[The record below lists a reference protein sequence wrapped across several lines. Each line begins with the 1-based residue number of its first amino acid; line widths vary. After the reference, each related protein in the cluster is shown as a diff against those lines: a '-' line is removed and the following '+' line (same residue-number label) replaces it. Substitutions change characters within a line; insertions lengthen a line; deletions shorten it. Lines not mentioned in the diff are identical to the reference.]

1 MSNRSFITRIVP
13 LVLLLLFTS
22 GIKAQTSFEMKP
34 SVILT
39 TLNGDT
45 LEYQLTLD
53 TRVTI
58 ENHSV
63 VLTTPDTVVNIPLF
77 EMSQL
82 RYSTMKVPTHEH
94 LTGDV
99 NNDYEVNIS
108 DINAII
114 NMILSGSQD
123 PRGDVNEDGETNV
136 RDLNIVIDIIL
147 MQATILQAELND
159 NHPFELVEDY
169 LCLGNIPENAFVS
182 LFNAEGDLLLNG
194 HRNTG
199 DNINISGLPAGSY
212 LVRINQE
219 TYKITKP

>member
-1 MSNRSFITRIVP
+1 MSHKSFLIRIVP
-13 LVLLLLFTS
+13 LALFMLLAIS
-22 GIKAQTSFEMKP
+22 IKAQTSFEMKP
-34 SVILT
+34 SVVLS

-63 VLTTPDTVVNIPLF
+63 VLTTADTVVSIPLF
-77 EMSQL
+77 EINQL

-99 NNDYEVNIS
+99 NWDNEVNIS
-108 DINAII
+108 DINAVIK
-114 NMILSGSQD
+114 MILSGSQD
-123 PRGDVNEDGETNV
+123 ARGDVNDDGEINV
-136 RDLNIVIDIIL
+136 GDLNRIIDIIL
-147 MQATILQAELND
+147 TQKTILRAKFNE
-159 NHPFELVEDY
+159 NHPFEVVDDY
-169 LCLGNIPENAFVS
+169 ICLDDIPENAFVS
-182 LFNAEGDLLLNG
+182 LFNADGDLLMNG
-194 HRNTG
+194 HKNVG
-199 DNINISGLPAGSY
+199 DNINISGLPAGTY